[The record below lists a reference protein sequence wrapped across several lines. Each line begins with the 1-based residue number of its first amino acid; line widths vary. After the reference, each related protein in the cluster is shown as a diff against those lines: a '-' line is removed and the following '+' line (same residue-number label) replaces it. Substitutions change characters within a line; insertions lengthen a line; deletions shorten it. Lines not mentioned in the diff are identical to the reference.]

1 MGENMISISENDIKK
16 ILSELKE
23 IKNLSFDD
31 TVKFKVD
38 QLLQIIEEIT
48 SVDSKESLEQ
58 MIYDKMKESA
68 TKNPELNVK
77 LYMLYRNLKDGRI
90 SQKEAKESYDIYLQM
105 YPYDT
110 LVY

>member
-1 MGENMISISENDIKK
+1 MEKNMISISGEDVKK

-23 IKNLSFDD
+23 IENLSSDD
-31 TVKFKVD
+31 VIKFKVD
-38 QLLQIIEEIT
+38 QLMQMIGEIT
-48 SVDSKESLEQ
+48 SIDSKESLEQ
-58 MIYDKMKESA
+58 IIYNKMKESA
-68 TKNPELNVK
+68 TKNKELNVK

-90 SQKEAKESYDIYLQM
+90 SQKEAKEAYEIYLQM